1 MESITIKAAANPTYD
16 VTNIKSVIEPL
27 KGTTAIDAKKG
38 HLVFKD
44 RANGVWTAY
53 ALSAALTAY
62 QTTADAPGPY
72 VGILLEDMS
81 LTTSPQKAKIAIGG
95 TVYITFVRDAGIDE
109 AHCSNDLLIN
119 FMQQTQVQFLSTEN
133 I

>member
-44 RANGVWTAY
+44 RANGIWTAY

-72 VGILLEDMS
+72 VGVLLEDMS

-95 TVYITFVRDAGIDE
+95 TVYITFIRDAGIDE

>member
-44 RANGVWTAY
+44 RANGV
-53 ALSAALTAY
+53 
-62 QTTADAPGPY
+62 
-72 VGILLEDMS
+72 
-81 LTTSPQKAKIAIGG
+81 
-95 TVYITFVRDAGIDE
+95 
-109 AHCSNDLLIN
+109 
-119 FMQQTQVQFLSTEN
+119 
-133 I
+133 

>member
-62 QTTADAPGPY
+62 QTTGDAPGPY
-72 VGILLEDMS
+72 VGVLLEDMS